1 MDTEGG
7 PRMEH
12 LLQDLRF
19 AVRTLLKRPAFTVIA
34 ILTLALGIGAN
45 TAIFSVVDSVLL
57 APLPFRHPERLMMIW
72 ASNPP
77 LARKV
82 GLPDKLPVSPA
93 AFYDWK
99 AAKSFEKMAMIAGGR
114 LNYTG
119 GGEPELVGAVEVS
132 GELFQVLG
140 TPALVGRTLLPEDDE
155 GKRATVLVSH
165 RFWQSRLGGDRGV
178 VGRAIVLDGKTLTVV
193 GVMPAEFAFPRGSE
207 MPHGFGFAARTEV
220 WVPKALTPQQ
230 RQNRGNRGNLAVGL
244 LRPGVSRATA
254 QAELT
259 AISRR
264 LEKAY
269 PDSDAGWA
277 NRIEPLPAALV
288 GDVKPALLIL
298 LAAVGLV
305 LLIACVNVA
314 NLLLA
319 AAASRQKEIALR
331 TALGAGR
338 GRMVRQLLTES
349 ALLAATGGA
358 VGLLLAYWGLRAIA
372 VFIPD
377 DVPVAHR
384 VAIDPRI
391 LLFTLGV
398 TLLTGVLA
406 GLAPA
411 FQMTRPDL
419 AESLRDG
426 TRAGSGTSRGGRTR
440 RVLVVLETA
449 LAVLLVAGAGLL
461 VRSFARLIA
470 VDPGFRAEGT
480 LVLEVSLPETKYQD
494 KPRRTAFTSALLD
507 HLRALPG
514 VTSAGM
520 ISALPVGGGEEIE
533 GLEFEGQPRPKPSE
547 IPLADYR
554 KVSPG
559 YFEAMGI
566 RRIAGRMIA
575 ETDAA
580 GKPLVAVVGE
590 TLARASWPGA
600 DPLGKRLRTGGFGDR
615 NAPWITVVGVVGDVR
630 QAGLQIDPRPQV
642 YVAQSQEPT
651 TEQGFVLRTAGEPK
665 NLIAAA
671 RAAVHAVDRDQP
683 VSRVL
688 PMAEVVSASV
698 AGRRFN
704 MVLLGMFAGLAL
716 VLAAVGIYGVTA
728 YSVAQRTREM
738 GLRMALGAQRW
749 TVLALVL
756 REAGALALL
765 GVGAGIVLA
774 FAATRVMAS
783 LLFGVGATDPL
794 TFGSVTAAL
803 AAISLFAAWVPGRR
817 ATLVDPMVAL
827 RSE

>member
-1 MDTEGG
+1 
-7 PRMEH
+7 MEN

-19 AVRTLLKRPAFTVIA
+19 AGRTLLKRPAFTVIA

-82 GLPDKLPVSPA
+82 GLPDKLPVSPG

-99 AAKSFEKMAMIAGGR
+99 TAKSFEKMAIISSDR
-114 LNYTG
+114 LNFTG
-119 GGEPELVGAVEVS
+119 GGEPELIGAVDVT

-140 TPALVGRTLLPEDDE
+140 TPALLGRTLLPEDD
-155 GKRATVLVSH
+155 GDKRTTVLLSH
-165 RFWQSRLGGDRGV
+165 RFWRSRFGGDRGI
-178 VGRAIVLDGKTLTVV
+178 VGRTILLDGKPVTVV
-193 GVMPAEFAFPRGSE
+193 GVMPPEFAFPRAGE
-207 MPHGFGFAARTEV
+207 MPHGFGFTAQPAV
-220 WVPKALTPQQ
+220 WVPRALTLKE
-230 RQNRGNRGNLAVGL
+230 RQSRGNRGNLAIGL
-244 LRPGVSRATA
+244 LRPGVSLATA
-254 QAELT
+254 RAELR
-259 AISRR
+259 AISQR

-269 PDSDAGWA
+269 PDTDAGWGS
-277 NRIEPLPAALV
+277 RVEPLPAELV
-288 GDVKPALLIL
+288 GDVRPALLIL

-358 VGLLLAYWGLRAIA
+358 LGLLLAYWGLRAIA
-372 VFIPD
+372 VWIPD
-377 DVPVAHR
+377 DVPIAHR

-398 TLLTGVLA
+398 TLLTGLLA
-406 GLAPA
+406 GLVPA
-411 FQMTRPDL
+411 LQMTRPDL

-426 TRAGSGTSRGGRTR
+426 TRAGSSTSRGGRTR
-440 RVLVVLETA
+440 RALVVLETA

-470 VDPGFRAEGT
+470 VDPGFRAEG
-480 LVLEVSLPETKYQD
+480 VLALEISLPDSKYPNGE
-494 KPRRTAFTSALLD
+494 KETAFADALLER
-507 HLRALPG
+507 LRALPG

-520 ISALPVGGGEEIE
+520 ISTLPVGGSEEIE
-533 GLEFEGQPRPKPSE
+533 GLEIEGRPRPKPSE

-554 KVSPG
+554 RVSPG
-559 YFEAMGI
+559 YFETLGI
-566 RRIAGRMIA
+566 RRLAGRLLDDH
-575 ETDAA
+575 DAK
-580 GKPLVAVVGE
+580 GKQLVAVVGE
-590 TLARASWPGA
+590 TLARAYWPGD
-600 DPLGKRLRTGGFGDR
+600 DPLGKRFRLGGFGAHDE
-615 NAPWITVVGVVGDVR
+615 PWLQVVGVVNDVR
-630 QAGLQIDPRPQV
+630 QAALQIDPRPQV
-642 YVAQSQEPT
+642 YVPQAQRST
-651 TEQGFVLRTAGEPK
+651 SEQAFVLRTAGDPK

-671 RAAVHAVDRDQP
+671 RSAVYAVDRDQP
-683 VSRVL
+683 VSRVI
-688 PMAEVVSASV
+688 PMSQILSASV

-704 MVLLGMFAGLAL
+704 MVLLGMFAVLAL
-716 VLAAVGIYGVTA
+716 VLAAVGIYGITA

-738 GLRMALGAQRW
+738 GLRMALGAQRG

-756 REAGALALL
+756 REAGSLALV
-765 GVGAGIVLA
+765 GVGAGLVLA

-783 LLFGVGATDPL
+783 LLFGVGATDPV

-803 AAISLFAAWVPGRR
+803 AAVSLFAAWVPGRR
-817 ATLVDPMVAL
+817 ATEVDPMVAL
-827 RSE
+827 RTE